1 MYERALTPCWEG
13 ETILSINKNSR
24 NSFHVCFLN
33 YQATSIVV
41 VQAILENVALG
52 IIALDL
58 EKSNSNII

>member
-1 MYERALTPCWEG
+1 MFAFQIT
-13 ETILSINKNSR
+13 K
-24 NSFHVCFLN
+24 
-33 YQATSIVV
+33 ATSIVV